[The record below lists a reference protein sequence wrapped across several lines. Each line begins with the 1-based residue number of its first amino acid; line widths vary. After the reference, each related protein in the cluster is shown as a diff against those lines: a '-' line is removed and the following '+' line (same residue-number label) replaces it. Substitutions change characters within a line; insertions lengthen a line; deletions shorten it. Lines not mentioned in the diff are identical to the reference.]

1 MQARHLIGLTATPF
15 RGSGLD
21 EIETRWLANRYGKNR
36 FDHDVIPG
44 DPYPYLQSLG
54 VLAQVD
60 QEVLEG
66 REIRLTDAEVQHLQ
80 QYNELPPD
88 AERRLGEDDGR
99 NRMLVNAIGE
109 LDPGWPVLL
118 FATSVDHAHLMAA
131 LLSLRGIAAKAISG
145 NTEAG
150 VRRHYVKQFKAGEIR
165 VLTNYGV
172 LTTGFDAPS
181 VRALIIA
188 RPVYSR
194 GLYQQMIGRGL
205 RGPKN
210 GGKEHCL
217 IINVADNVAQYGG
230 QLAFRGFEHLWRPW
244 AGGRSTTP

>member
-1 MQARHLIGLTATPF
+1 M
-15 RGSGLD
+15 
-21 EIETRWLANRYGKNR
+21 
-36 FDHDVIPG
+36 
-44 DPYPYLQSLG
+44 
-54 VLAQVD
+54 
-60 QEVLEG
+60 LEG
-66 REIRLTDAEVQHLQ
+66 RDITLTDPEVQHLQ
-80 QYNELPPD
+80 QYNVLPPD
-88 AERRLGEDDGR
+88 AERRLGEDDVR
-99 NRMLVNAIGE
+99 NHMLVNAIRA
-109 LDPGWPVLL
+109 LDPTWPVLL

-145 NTEAG
+145 NTDAG
-150 VRRHYVKQFKAGEIR
+150 ARRHYVEQFKAGKIR

-181 VRALIIA
+181 VRALVIA

-210 GGKEHCL
+210 GGKDRCL
-217 IINVADNVAQYGG
+217 IINVADNVAQYEG

-244 AGGRSTTP
+244 AGGKSSGAPSTSP

>member
-1 MQARHLIGLTATPF
+1 MSGRFTGLATAAAVASMAVAGSWLPASRAHAQASRP
-15 RGSGLD
+15 S
-21 EIETRWLANRYGKNR
+21 
-36 FDHDVIPG
+36 
-44 DPYPYLQSLG
+44 
-54 VLAQVD
+54 
-60 QEVLEG
+60 
-66 REIRLTDAEVQHLQ
+66 
-80 QYNELPPD
+80 
-88 AERRLGEDDGR
+88 
-99 NRMLVNAIGE
+99 
-109 LDPGWPVLL
+109 
-118 FATSVDHAHLMAA
+118 
-131 LLSLRGIAAKAISG
+131 
-145 NTEAG
+145 
-150 VRRHYVKQFKAGEIR
+150 AGEIR

-244 AGGRSTTP
+244 AGGPGTTP